1 MTLFKREKMKLSALM
16 TILTAQGEKM
26 PRRPALIMNR
36 EYDLTGRMS
45 LNQDRF
51 IFQFPQCQDMNC
63 GKSAQE
69 IKVSN
74 EVKFS

>member
-1 MTLFKREKMKLSALM
+1 MKISSLL
-16 TILTAQGEKM
+16 TILSVNAQQQQQEKRT

-51 IFQFPQCQDMNC
+51 IFQFPQCNDMNC
-63 GKSAQE
+63 GKSRDQ
-69 IKVSN
+69 IKVMHLTYD
-74 EVKFS
+74 KKL